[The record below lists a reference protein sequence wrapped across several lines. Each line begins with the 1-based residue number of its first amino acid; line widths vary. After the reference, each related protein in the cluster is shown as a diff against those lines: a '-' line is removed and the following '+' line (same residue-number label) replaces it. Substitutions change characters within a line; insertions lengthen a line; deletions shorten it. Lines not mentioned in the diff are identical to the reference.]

1 MRPLIAIA
9 GVLVF
14 TALAAM
20 ATAAPD
26 SAPARPA
33 APSAAPKVFE
43 WPPALPTE
51 RAMPGHLRLLTGF
64 TLPVAAIELP
74 SGEAYLPNSRRDYR
88 AGYHEGIDFVAKTG
102 TPVLAAKA
110 GTIVRIDST
119 FTDWSVA
126 ERQTSFD
133 AALALGHT
141 SDALL
146 DRIRGRQVW
155 IDHGDGIVTRYA
167 HLSAV
172 APLRAGDVVSAG
184 RVIGAVGSSGYPEGG
199 PHLHFEIRDGDG
211 FYGDGLAL
219 PQLRY
224 AISVAFR

>member
-1 MRPLIAIA
+1 MRPLLAIV

-14 TALAAM
+14 AALAAM
-20 ATAAPD
+20 ASAAPNTQL
-26 SAPARPA
+26 ARPA
-33 APSAAPKVFE
+33 VPAATPKVLE

-51 RAMPGHLRLLTGF
+51 QAMPGHVRLLTGF
-64 TLPVAAIELP
+64 TLPVAAIDLP
-74 SGEAYLPNSRRDYR
+74 ADEAYLPNSPRDYR
-88 AGYHEGIDFVAKTG
+88 AGYHEGIDFVAKAG
-102 TPVLAAKA
+102 TPVMAAKA
-110 GTIVRIDST
+110 GTIVRNDST
-119 FTDWSVA
+119 FTDWSAA
-126 ERQTSFD
+126 ERQAAFD
-133 AALALGHT
+133 AALVLGHT
-141 SDALL
+141 PDAVL

-184 RVIGAVGSSGYPEGG
+184 QVIGAVGSSGYPEGG

-219 PQLRY
+219 PQLRN
-224 AISVAFR
+224 AISAAFR